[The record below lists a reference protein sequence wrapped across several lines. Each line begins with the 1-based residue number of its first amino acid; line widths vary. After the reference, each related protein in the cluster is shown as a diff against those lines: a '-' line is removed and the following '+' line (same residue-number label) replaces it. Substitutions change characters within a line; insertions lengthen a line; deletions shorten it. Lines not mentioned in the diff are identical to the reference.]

1 MEYLKV
7 LSRYYGDKKW
17 SFKNTY
23 ESLQWNDT
31 TMEKTTE
38 EELIIKLGELRK
50 EQMREERNELLKD
63 SDFRVL
69 IDYNKDKDLWIQYRQ
84 ALRDFPSSW
93 IDGMP
98 FPAPPQ

>member
-1 MEYLKV
+1 MNTV
-7 LSRYYGDKKW
+7 LIKYYGGKSWMCED
-17 SFKNTY
+17 TY
-23 ESLQWNDT
+23 ESLVWNDT
-31 TMEKTTE
+31 TMEKPTE
-38 EELIIKLGELRK
+38 EEINIKLGELRK
-50 EQMREERNELLKD
+50 EQMREERNELLKA

-93 IDGMP
+93 VDGMP